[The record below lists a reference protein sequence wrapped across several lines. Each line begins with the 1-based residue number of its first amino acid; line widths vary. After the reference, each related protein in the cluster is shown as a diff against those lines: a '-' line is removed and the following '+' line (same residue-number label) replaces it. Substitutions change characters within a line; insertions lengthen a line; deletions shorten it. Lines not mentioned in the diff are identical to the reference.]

1 MGCGTTPYH
10 DSPEYFEWRALVFL
24 SVYHMEYVC
33 WWHPTAG
40 FTTMM
45 QLIVTHEEIWRD
57 LIVVRQCFQTDV
69 SATKLSLHG
78 MWCCCHAYANF
89 QSLYFT
95 IWFDLLDC
103 NFARVYHGLGTS
115 CMMHIMIFNWLE
127 KVMQLI
133 GVISRGLC
141 LVQIVFMRSYRF
153 SCLPDI
159 LRSVV

>member
-1 MGCGTTPYH
+1 MGCGTTPFH

-40 FTTMM
+40 FMTMM

-95 IWFDLLDC
+95 ILVRFTRL
-103 NFARVYHGLGTS
+103 
-115 CMMHIMIFNWLE
+115 
-127 KVMQLI
+127 QL
-133 GVISRGLC
+133 C
-141 LVQIVFMRSYRF
+141 
-153 SCLPDI
+153 SCLSWTWNFLYDAHHDFQ
-159 LRSVV
+159 LVGKGDAANWSDFQRLMLGADCFHVKL